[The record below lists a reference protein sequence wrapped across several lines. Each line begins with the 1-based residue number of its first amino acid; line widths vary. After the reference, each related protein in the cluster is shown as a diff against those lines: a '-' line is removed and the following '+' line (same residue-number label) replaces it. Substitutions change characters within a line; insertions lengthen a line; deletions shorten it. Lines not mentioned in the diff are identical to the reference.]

1 MLSAPDMWLQ
11 FADRYLDVLDQ
22 AGRGAGPTPKH
33 DWRPENSNRERRT
46 ADLAEWH
53 GMLLERLLGSEAED
67 RLDTRRLQ
75 DRSWASL
82 PPNWPISAATSA
94 LPGAS

>member
-67 RLDTRRLQ
+67 RLDRLA
-75 DRSWASL
+75 RHPAL
-82 PPNWPISAATSA
+82 AGPELGFFAAQLA
-94 LPGAS
+94 